1 MSLRVLALTFGGV
14 ETASTYYRVAQYV
27 EILRRDH
34 GIELTMHRADD
45 LAKAPDLRAFDRILL
60 QKKLLRGSG
69 RRDVFGAGRP
79 VLYDIDDAIWEPHR
93 RQHAWITRWR
103 TNHRLGAIARRANL
117 CLVSNE
123 HLAQGL
129 RRHTSKVAIL
139 PMALDES
146 VWTPRSVTDPHTI
159 RLGWSGAPG
168 NLHYLEALETAL
180 EAVLQDFPNARVV
193 VFSGARPKFRRIDCE
208 YVPYETGGEAAA
220 VRRFDVGLLPLP
232 RDSFA
237 AGKSPIKAL
246 QYMASGVPT
255 IADAVAG
262 TEEIFR
268 EGGALLAQGPPDW
281 EKHLRVLVASAD
293 ERARLG
299 ASARAQFEAR
309 HALTKTARQLA
320 RHLSDPSA
328 E

>member
-1 MSLRVLALTFGGV
+1 MSLRVLAFTFGGP
-14 ETASTYYRVAQYV
+14 ETASTFYRVAQYV

-34 GIELTMHRADD
+34 GIELTMHRADE
-45 LAKAPDLRAFDRILL
+45 LATAPDLREFDRILL
-60 QKKLLRGSG
+60 QKKLLGSG
-69 RRDVFGAGRP
+69 ERRAVFGAGPP

-93 RQHAWITRWR
+93 REHSWLTRWR
-103 TNHRLGAIARRANL
+103 TNHRLGAIARRASL

-129 RRHTSKVAIL
+129 RRHSSKVAVL

-146 VWTPRSVTDPHTI
+146 IWTRRESSDPHTI
-159 RLGWSGAPG
+159 RLGWAGAPG
-168 NLHYLEALETAL
+168 NLHYLEALEPAL
-180 EAVLQDFPNARVV
+180 EPILQEFPNARVV
-193 VFSGARPKFRRIDCE
+193 VFSGARPKFRRINCE
-208 YVPYETGGEAAA
+208 YVPYESGGEAAA

-232 RDSFA
+232 RDRFA

-268 EGGALLAQGPPDW
+268 EGGALLAADPLDW
-281 EKHLRVLVASAD
+281 EIHLRALVDSAA

-299 ASARAQFEAR
+299 ETARSRFEAQ
-309 HALTKTARQLA
+309 HALSVTARQLA
-320 RHLSDPSA
+320 RHLA
-328 E
+328 EPPAA